1 MTTAWFDK
9 NVLPSSMVNTNFKCL
24 EESDHFDALK
34 ACFDM
39 VRDSETLLDLGC
51 GAAEVARVFNNFDY
65 TGADLPH
72 IVEEATEDKIWK
84 SVETA
89 LKKLIEEDLGKAGND
104 KGAGKGKEVVE
115 GGVGQATGDAQ
126 FGGGKRAKTGIV
138 AIPECQDA
146 ALLAKQV

>member
-1 MTTAWFDK
+1 MLEFKYGQSGTGVGQPCGYTSEQIIQFAVD
-9 NVLPSSMVNTNFKCL
+9 PRMV
-24 EESDHFDALK
+24 A
-34 ACFDM
+34 
-39 VRDSETLLDLGC
+39 
-51 GAAEVARVFNNFDY
+51 
-65 TGADLPH
+65 LPH